1 MIGAV
6 FCKLFNELRFLH
18 FLFLVWTL
26 SPGRGCRGRKL
37 RGCKHVCTHHRE
49 DVSVWRGWGLFWFGV
64 SVSAGR
70 GSTGARGPSGWAAGR
85 AARGR
90 LMFRSRLKRCAV
102 GARAA
107 GNLGELNTAK
117 PEKIG
122 EPFPHLRTERY
133 VLLLS
138 ARLHC
143 VEPELLLP
151 KRTHAALCMVHLYL
165 RFSIAPLFLA
175 WIFLYTHTQDCAHT
189 ALCACCWL
197 S

>member
-1 MIGAV
+1 MSLSGGA
-6 FCKLFNELRFLH
+6 
-18 FLFLVWTL
+18 
-26 SPGRGCRGRKL
+26 GGC
-37 RGCKHVCTHHRE
+37 
-49 DVSVWRGWGLFWFGV
+49 S
-64 SVSAGR
+64 
-70 GSTGARGPSGWAAGR
+70 GSGFRCPRDG

-90 LMFRSRLKRCAV
+90 GARPGGRRAGQRGDAAAALMFRSRLKRCAV

-133 VLLLS
+133 VLSLS
-138 ARLHC
+138 ARLRC

-175 WIFLYTHTQDCAHT
+175 WIFLYTHTQECAHT
-189 ALCACCWL
+189 ALCA
-197 S
+197 